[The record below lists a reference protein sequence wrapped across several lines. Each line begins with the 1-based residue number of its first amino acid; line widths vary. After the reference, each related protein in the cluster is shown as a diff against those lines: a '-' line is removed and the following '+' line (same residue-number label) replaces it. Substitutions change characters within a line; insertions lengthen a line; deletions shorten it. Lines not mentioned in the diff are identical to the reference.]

1 MAEKKETQSYS
12 SSPFGG
18 WGAYY
23 IVIPSHNE
31 EKLISLTLQSLV
43 EQTVLPTK
51 IVVVNDNSTDKTA
64 EIVLAF
70 AEKYSFIS
78 LVNKTSDA
86 IHLPGSK
93 VIQAFQKGLETLDD
107 NYDFIVKADSD
118 LIFPSNYFE
127 TIIKHFKSDE
137 KIGMAGGFCY
147 IETRTKNN
155 NSNKKN
161 RVPEHLVQK
170 NEICEEK
177 NGEWI
182 LENLTDKDHI
192 RGALKAY
199 RKECFQQIGG
209 LKPAMGWD
217 TVDELLSKFFGW
229 KVKTDS
235 SLKVK
240 HLKPTGAN
248 YNKTARYK
256 QGEAFYTLGYGFWI
270 TAIASAKLAMMK
282 KKPLLFLDYIRGFIK
297 AKSAKKTMLVTPE
310 QAKFIRNYR
319 LKKMKEKLF

>member
-1 MAEKKETQSYS
+1 MK
-12 SSPFGG
+12 
-18 WGAYY
+18 YY
-23 IVIPSHNE
+23 IVIPTYNE
-31 EKLISLTLQSLV
+31 EKFVSLTLQSLV

-51 IVVVNDNSTDKTA
+51 IVVVNDNSTDKTQ
-64 EIVLAF
+64 EIVTSFVA
-70 AEKYSFIS
+70 KYPFIS

-93 VIQAFQKGLETLDD
+93 VIQAFQTGFETLDD
-107 NYDFIVKADSD
+107 NYDIIVKIDSD

-137 KIGMAGGFCY
+137 RIGMAGGFCY
-147 IETRTKNN
+147 
-155 NSNKKN
+155 
-161 RVPEHLVQK
+161 V
-170 NEICEEK
+170 EK
-177 NGEWI
+177 NGEFI

-199 RKECFQQIGG
+199 RKETFKQIGG

-217 TVDELLSKFFGW
+217 TVDELLSKFYNW
-229 KVKTDS
+229 KVVTDE
-235 SLKVK
+235 SLHVK

-256 QGEAFYTLGYGFWI
+256 QGEAFYTLGYGFLI

-282 KKPLLFLDYIRGFIK
+282 KKPLLFLDYIKGFWK
-297 AKSAKKTMLVTPE
+297 AKSDKKTLLVTEE
-310 QAKFIRNYR
+310 QAQFIRNYR
-319 LKKMKEKLF
+319 LQKMKEKLF